1 MKIIMHYPD
10 TPEKQE
16 ELAYQVAICHAKSII
31 NYINTLPCTYEE
43 KMSLIEKI
51 IRETKNSKKEN

>member
-16 ELAYQVAICHAKSII
+16 ELAHQVAKCHAKSVLT
-31 NYINTLPCTYEE
+31 YINTLPCTYDE
-43 KMSLIEKI
+43 KLNLIEKI
-51 IRETKNSKKEN
+51 IKETKNSKRQI